1 MLISYLLS
9 SFPVS
14 TLRRAGGSLLL
25 LEFCSYILFCFFLP
39 SADHPEVAAAIRE
52 AAREAGSSS
61 AEEYTVK
68 FNVDILAPNVKHADS
83 QVSGKDR
90 TFSREPA
97 NTLSREKMDTSLTLF
112 IFLFL
117 SL

>member
-1 MLISYLLS
+1 ML
-9 SFPVS
+9 FPVS
-14 TLRRAGGSLLL
+14 TLRRAGAVSY
-25 LEFCSYILFCFFLP
+25 LEFCCFVPELIFIFLP

-68 FNVDILAPNVKHADS
+68 FNVDILAPNVKHADP
-83 QVSGKDR
+83 QVRVQGNIFKGAKPD
-90 TFSREPA
+90 
-97 NTLSREKMDTSLTLF
+97 TLSRDKMDIFLTSF
-112 IFLFL
+112 IFL